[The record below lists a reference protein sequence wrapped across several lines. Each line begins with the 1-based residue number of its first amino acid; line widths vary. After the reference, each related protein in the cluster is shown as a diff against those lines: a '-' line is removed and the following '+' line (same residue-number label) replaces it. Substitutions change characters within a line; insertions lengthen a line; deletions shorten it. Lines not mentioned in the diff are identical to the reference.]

1 MVHDVVELVRS
12 SSSDTSEE
20 MDDSRSQSGPMSPEK
35 GDDSIFGGV
44 AGTRAR
50 EFCRRAV

>member
-35 GDDSIFGGV
+35 GHSIFDGV

-50 EFCRRAV
+50 EFCRRAA